1 MLAMQWFLEGSIFK
15 AQSPR
20 RYIKIYVVV
29 ALLRSR
35 LKFFFFIVEVEIKNN
50 NGFSSLSGRF

>member
-1 MLAMQWFLEGSIFK
+1 MQWFLEGSIFK